1 MSISDP
7 FIRRPVA
14 TTLIMLGVLL
24 FGLMSFRTLPV
35 SDLPNVDFPTV
46 VVSASLPG
54 ANPETMA
61 SAVATPLERQFS
73 TIDGLDSMT
82 SVSTLGSCQITL
94 QFNLSRK
101 INDVPPDIEAAITQ
115 ASHLLP
121 PGMPN
126 PPSYRK
132 VNPADSPVLYI
143 ALTSA
148 RVPLWT
154 LDDYGQNLMAQ
165 RISTVSGVAQVSV
178 FGSQKYAV
186 RVQVNPDAMA
196 SRGIG
201 IDEVEQAISQANVN
215 MPVGTINGQ
224 QRAFTI
230 QASGQL
236 MQAAPFNQVIVAYRN
251 GAPVRLQDI
260 GRAIDGVEDDRTGAW
275 FNDNTHHEPS
285 VILAIQRQPG
295 ANTID
300 VCAAIRSLLPMFQS
314 YLPPSVE
321 MHILYDRSVTIRQSV
336 HEVQF
341 TLMLS
346 LALVVMVIFLFL
358 RNLSATV
365 IPSLALPLSVVGTFA
380 VMYLLGFSVDNLSLL
395 ALTLSIGFVVDDAIV
410 MLENIVRYLEM
421 GEPPLTAA
429 LHGARQI
436 GFTILS
442 MTVSLAAVFIPL
454 LFMGGIVGRLF
465 REFSVTIVSSILISG
480 VVSLTLTPMLCS
492 RFLRSSHEK
501 RHGRVY
507 QASERFFEGMRNLY
521 HSSLVWVLKHRAAVM
536 LLNLAILLITGWLFY
551 IIPKGFIPDEDN
563 SQIFTV
569 TETPQGTAFP
579 ELARRQNQVVE
590 IARHDPNIEGF
601 FSAAGGSSSLGGPN
615 FGRMF
620 FHLKP
625 PHERQLDVYGV
636 MQELRRKFADIPGI
650 SVFMQNPPAIRIGGK
665 LTKSLYQVALQ
676 SPDLDGLYDATP
688 KFEARLRALPEL
700 QDVTSDLQ
708 IQNPQV
714 NYVIDRDKAAVVG
727 VSPEQIEGALA
738 DGFGP
743 RWISTIYAPN
753 DQYKVLIELDPRSQM
768 DPNQISKLYVR
779 SSNGRLVPLNAVG
792 TLTQDV
798 GPQSISHQGQLPAV
812 TISFNLAPG
821 VSLSQ
826 AIEKVQAIGREVLPA
841 TVTTSFQGTA
851 QAFQSSLAG
860 MGLLLVL
867 AIVFIYI
874 VLGILYESFVHPLTI
889 LSGLP
894 SAGLGALLIAVVFRT
909 DLNVYSFVGL
919 ILLIGIVKKN
929 AIMQIDF
936 ALEAQRREGMSPL
949 DAIIQG
955 CLIRFRPIMM
965 TTMAALMASIPLA
978 AGTGGWA
985 RRQMGLTI
993 VGGLL
998 TSQLVTLYLTPVFYC
1013 YMDALHRKVNHWR
1026 ALLSSRRSA
1035 QTVIVHTPEPSKPS

>member
-1 MSISDP
+1 MSISEP

-14 TTLIMLGVLL
+14 TTLVMLGVVL
-24 FGLMSFRTLPV
+24 FGFMAFRTLPV

-46 VVSASLPG
+46 VVSAKLPG
-54 ANPETMA
+54 ASPETMA

-73 TIDGLDSMT
+73 TIDGLDSMS
-82 SVSTLGSCQITL
+82 SVSSLGSCQITL
-94 QFNLSRK
+94 QFSLRRK

-121 PGMPN
+121 PGMPQ
-126 PPSYRK
+126 PPTYRK
-132 VNPADSPVLYI
+132 VNPADAPVLYV

-148 RVPLWT
+148 TLPLYD
-154 LDDYGQNLMAQ
+154 LDEYGETLMAQ
-165 RISTVSGVAQVSV
+165 RISMVDGVAQVSV
-178 FGSQKYAV
+178 YGSQKYAV

-201 IDEVEQAISQANVN
+201 IDQVEQAVMNANVN
-215 MPVGTINGQ
+215 MPVGTISGR
-224 QRAFTI
+224 QRDFTI
-230 QASGQL
+230 QANGQL
-236 MQAAPFNQVIVAYRN
+236 LDAAPFNQVIVAYTN
-251 GAPVRLQDI
+251 GAPVRLQDV
-260 GRAIDGVEDDRTGAW
+260 GRAIDSVEDDRQGAW
-275 FNDNTHHEPS
+275 YNDATHHEHS

-300 VCAAIRSLLPMFQS
+300 VCDAIRELLPTFQS
-314 YLPPSVE
+314 YLPPSVQ

-341 TLMLS
+341 TLLLS

-365 IPSLALPLSVVGTFA
+365 IPSLALPLSVVGTFG

-410 MLENIVRYLEM
+410 MLENIVRHMEL

-429 LHGARQI
+429 LQGARQI

-442 MTVSLAAVFIPL
+442 MTVSLAAVFIPV

-480 VVSLTLTPMLCS
+480 LVSLTLTPMLCS
-492 RFLRSSHEK
+492 RFLRPPGQA

-507 QASERFFEGMRNLY
+507 QASERVFEGMLRWY
-521 HSSLVWVLKHRAAVM
+521 HTSLRWTLRHRGAVM
-536 LLNLAILLITGWLFY
+536 IFNLLILLATGWLFY
-551 IIPKGFIPDEDN
+551 VIPKGFLPDEDN
-563 SQIFTV
+563 SQIFTI

-579 ELARRQNQVVE
+579 ELVKRQDEVIE
-590 IARHDPNIEGF
+590 IARHDTNIQAF
-601 FSAAGGSSSLGGPN
+601 FAAAGGSSSLGGAN
-615 FGRMF
+615 FGHMF

-625 PHERQLDVYGV
+625 PNERQLDVYGV
-636 MQELRRKFADIPGI
+636 IQELRRKFAALPGI
-650 SVFMQNPPAIRIGGK
+650 SVFMQNPPAIRIGGH
-665 LTKSLYQVALQ
+665 LTKSLYQIALQ
-676 SPDLDGLYDATP
+676 SPDLQELYRIAP
-688 KFEARLRALPEL
+688 KFEAQLSALPEL

-708 IQNPQV
+708 MHNPQV
-714 NYVIDRDKAAVVG
+714 NYTIDRDKAAVVG
-727 VSPEQIEGALA
+727 VTPQQIEAALA
-738 DGFGP
+738 DAFGP

-753 DQYKVLIELDPRSQM
+753 DQYEVLLELETKYQSDP
-768 DPNQISKLYVR
+768 DAIAKIYVH
-779 SSNGRLVPLNAVG
+779 SSTGRLVPLNAVG
-792 TLTQDV
+792 KLTEDA
-798 GPQSISHQGQLPAV
+798 GPQSISHLGQLPAV

-821 VSLSQ
+821 VSLGD
-826 AIEKVQAIGREVLPA
+826 ALEKVSALARETLPP
-841 TVTTSFQGTA
+841 TVTTSLQGTA
-851 QAFQSSLAG
+851 QAFESSLAG

-894 SAGLGALLIAVVFRT
+894 SAGLGALLIAVVFRN

-936 ALEAQRREGMSPL
+936 ALDAQRREGKAPI
-949 DAIIQG
+949 DAIVDG

-965 TTMAALMASIPLA
+965 TTMAALMASIPIA
-978 AGTGGWA
+978 AGAGGWA

-998 TSQLVTLYLTPVFYC
+998 TSQLVTLYLTPVFYT
-1013 YMDALHRKVNHWR
+1013 YMDGLQRQVNRWR
-1026 ALLSSRRSA
+1026 ARWSLRPRPLDGSTA
-1035 QTVIVHTPEPSKPS
+1035 ETPEQA